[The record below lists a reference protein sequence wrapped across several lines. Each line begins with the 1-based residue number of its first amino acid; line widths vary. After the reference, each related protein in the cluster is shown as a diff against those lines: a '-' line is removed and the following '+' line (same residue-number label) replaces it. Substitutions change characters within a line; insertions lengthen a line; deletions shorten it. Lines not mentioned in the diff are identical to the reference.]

1 MPAGRQ
7 REFDE
12 EIALEAAMSAFW
24 ANGFSGTSM
33 ADLTRAMGINK
44 PSLYAAF
51 GNKEALFVRAL
62 THYLGRHGYPHA
74 EKLQAKDRS
83 LPERLQAYLQS
94 VAAMVCDP
102 ALPGGCFVAETT
114 SEAGG
119 HCLPPAAA
127 QAVARINRDS
137 RAFFIAFFRQEA
149 AEGNLAA
156 TDAVEVCADYMMTL
170 QFGLAVMARSG
181 AERDALDRVIE
192 RSMAALVG

>member
-62 THYLGRHGYPHA
+62 THYLGKHGYPHA

-83 LPERLQAYLQS
+83 LPERL
-94 VAAMVCDP
+94 P
-102 ALPGGCFVAETT
+102 ADIACRRPPRRRSPESTATRAPFSSRFSARKRQRATWLPRM
-114 SEAGG
+114 
-119 HCLPPAAA
+119 P
-127 QAVARINRDS
+127 S
-137 RAFFIAFFRQEA
+137 RSAPI
-149 AEGNLAA
+149 
-156 TDAVEVCADYMMTL
+156 T
-170 QFGLAVMARSG
+170 
-181 AERDALDRVIE
+181 
-192 RSMAALVG
+192 